1 MNVHRLT
8 SWSVWVVPIAAVAL
22 IVGCE
27 VLRSAPTPDPVTP
40 PAPQSD
46 PATQPAPPPDPVTPP
61 APGEK
66 LVGAGRDATFEDVIG
81 AVGILAPAILGSWGG
96 TALAVW
102 RLVRKHRAAVGAIR
116 KAQPSIDDL
125 TNEEREELGKN
136 MSKATKR
143 LIRQARGK
151 ALNIPL

>member
-27 VLRSAPTPDPVTP
+27 WLQQAPQPDPVTP

-46 PATQPAPPPDPVTPP
+46 SATPP

-66 LVGAGRDATFEDVIG
+66 LVEAGRDATKKDVVG
-81 AVGILAPAILGSWGG
+81 AIGILAPAILGPWGLVLG
-96 TALAVW
+96 AVARVW
-102 RLVRKHRAAVGAIR
+102 YLKRQGIGMVRDMQPTIDGLDETERA
-116 KAQPSIDDL
+116 K
-125 TNEEREELGKN
+125 LGESQ
-136 MSKATKR
+136 SKATKR

-151 ALNIPL
+151 SLNIPL